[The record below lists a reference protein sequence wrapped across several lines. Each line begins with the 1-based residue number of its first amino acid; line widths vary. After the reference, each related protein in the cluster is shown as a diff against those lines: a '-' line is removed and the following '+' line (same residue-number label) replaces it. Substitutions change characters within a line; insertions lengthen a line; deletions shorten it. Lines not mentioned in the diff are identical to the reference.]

1 MNTRRTGIIA
11 LLLGA
16 GIIAIASA
24 KPVMLNTT
32 SSEPEGLYVV
42 VERHPARV
50 ARGIY
55 VSACPPMSPIIHL
68 GVIRHYLAA
77 GTCPD
82 GTVPVL
88 KQVEAVAGDRIEFS
102 PAGFAVDGRLLPNTA
117 PVRRDPH
124 GRPLPHYPF
133 GTYTVAPSQV
143 WLLSTFSPLS
153 FDGRYFGPIPD
164 TDIQAIVRPLW
175 TEQ

>member
-16 GIIAIASA
+16 GIIAIASV

-42 VERHPARV
+42 VERQPARIT
-50 ARGIY
+50 RGVY
-55 VSACPPMSPIIHL
+55 VSACPPMSAVVHL

-88 KQVEAVAGDRIEFS
+88 KQVEAVAGDRVEFS
-102 PAGFAVDGRLLPNTA
+102 GVGFAVNGRLLPNTA
-117 PVRRDPH
+117 PAGRDPH

-133 GTYTVAPSQV
+133 GTYTVAPNQV

-153 FDGRYFGPIPD
+153 FDGRYFGPISVA
-164 TDIQAIVRPLW
+164 DIQAIVRPLW